1 MLTCTPLMCVVNV
14 FWAHGQ
20 LTVPV
25 TACKLTFRPYES
37 DVPSMLAAP
46 LPAEHAELPPTMLI
60 VSTSA
65 PVRAA
70 ELGVHAV

>member
-1 MLTCTPLMCVVNV
+1 MHTADLHVESL
-14 FWAHGQ
+14 WAHAQ
-20 LTVPV
+20 LNTPV
-25 TACKLTFRPYES
+25 TTRKLTFRPYES
-37 DVPSMLAAP
+37 DVPSTLAAP
-46 LPAEHAELPPTMLI
+46 LPAEHAEVPPTMLM

>member
-1 MLTCTPLMCVVNV
+1 MHASHVHLESLWV
-14 FWAHGQ
+14 HE
-20 LTVPV
+20 LLDIHV

-37 DVPSMLAAP
+37 DVPSTLAAS
-46 LPAEHAELPPTMLI
+46 LPAEHAEVPPTMLI